1 MTILH
6 PEFRRDAYG
15 RGRSL
20 MIDHSVQ
27 DVVDRLHNGDPTWGW
42 EGDPALAL
50 YLEEGADGKPVWVL
64 ERLEDDGVYRVV
76 CRSKPGVDLRGLI
89 PMLVKHDRN
98 RGHNAALDVIAAN
111 AKAAKARDDA
121 AADAAAEKLEKV
133 YWAAGK
139 DVGHHYG

>member
-1 MTILH
+1 MSVLH

-20 MIDHSVQ
+20 MIDPSVA

-42 EGDPALAL
+42 EGDERLAL
-50 YLEEGADGKPVWVL
+50 FLEEGPEGKPVWVL

-76 CRSKPGVDLRGLI
+76 TRSKPGVDLRGLI
-89 PMLVKHDRN
+89 PMLVKHDTR
-98 RGHNAALDVIAAN
+98 RGHNAALDILASN

-121 AADAAAEKLEKV
+121 AADATAEKLEKV
-133 YWAAGK
+133 YWGAK
-139 DVGHHYG
+139 RDVGHLY